1 MLGSQLEK
9 HISQGGLKLTSLIH
23 FHSALKLSWIKRLI
37 PTDGSWQKLFEQN
50 VKLSKHMFWELDIKS
65 LLFYSE
71 KHFTNT
77 FWKELINIWR
87 QYKFDYLK
95 DIDPRCYPLWGT
107 YFLTNQNLISRK
119 YEFEQKGILYIN
131 DILTNT
137 GDLYGYEEFTD
148 FYNVILIF

>member
-1 MLGSQLEK
+1 
-9 HISQGGLKLTSLIH
+9 
-23 FHSALKLSWIKRLI
+23 
-37 PTDGSWQKLFEQN
+37 
-50 VKLSKHMFWELDIKS
+50 MFWELDIKS

-137 GDLYGYEEFTD
+137 GNLYGYEEFTV
-148 FYNVILIF
+148 FYNVNINFLDFYSLMHSVPRNWRMNYTNQLVHRHL